1 VNGFVV
7 VWVWSSASNDFV
19 VCRVPLYY
27 EAKLVFLLWLALPQ
41 TRGALKLWQ
50 DHKEKIDQLYGIA
63 LSHLE
68 KIQAVRARAG
78 VYLQRRRDLKR
89 VGAALTCV
97 VVRSKHG
104 LQRRCSVCDVIM

>member
-1 VNGFVV
+1 MTGVV
-7 VWVWSSASNDFV
+7 DFCFL
-19 VCRVPLYY
+19 CRVPLYY

-68 KIQAVRARAG
+68 KIQAVRSSVIPSVIYPERIG
-78 VYLQRRRDLKR
+78 SKR
-89 VGAALTCV
+89 VSAAPTFAV
-97 VVRSKHG
+97 VCSKHG
-104 LQRRCSVCDVIM
+104 LHQRCQVCEVVV